1 MRKLLTALLP
11 LVFCTF
17 AFSQQPLNND
27 AVVKM
32 AKAGLD
38 EGTIVTMIQNAPG
51 HYDLST
57 DALIALR
64 KDGISDKIIGAMA
77 AKNAA
82 PPAPSAADDTYAN
95 LDIGVYWH
103 NKGVW
108 TLMPTETVNWKT
120 GGFLKSALSQGIV
133 KEDTNGHIN
142 GAASPTTV
150 DTPLE
155 FLIRTPEGVEG
166 TDYQLVRLHQKKNA
180 REFRTMTGG
189 VFHSSG
195 GDTRDAV
202 AFQQTRIA
210 KQTYR
215 ITLPDNLP
223 PGEYAFLAPGLTN
236 STAAGSSG
244 RAYTFHLLE

>member
-1 MRKLLTALLP
+1 MRKLLAAFLP
-11 LVFCTF
+11 LVFCAF

-27 AVVKM
+27 AVIKM
-32 AKAGLD
+32 VKAGLD
-38 EGTIVTMIQNAPG
+38 DGTIVTMIQNSPG

-64 KDGISDKIIGAMA
+64 KDGISDKLIGAMA

-82 PPAPSAADDTYAN
+82 PPPPSGADAAYAN

-103 NKGVW
+103 NKGAW
-108 TLMPTETVNWKT
+108 TLIPTEVVNWKT
-120 GGFLKSALSQGIV
+120 GGVLKSMFSEGLI

-142 GAASPTTV
+142 GPASPTKLSNPV
-150 DTPLE
+150 E
-155 FLIRTPEGVEG
+155 FLIRTPDGVEG
-166 TDYQLVRLHQKKNA
+166 TDYQLVRLHQKADA

-202 AFQQTRIA
+202 SFQQTEIA
-210 KQTYR
+210 KRTFKV
-215 ITLPDNLP
+215 TLPGNLP

-236 STAAGSSG
+236 STASGSSG

>member
-1 MRKLLTALLP
+1 MRKLLAALLP
-11 LVFCTF
+11 LAFCAF

-32 AKAGLD
+32 VKVGIDDA
-38 EGTIVTMIQNAPG
+38 TIVTMIQNSPG
-51 HYDLST
+51 QYDLST

-64 KDGISDKIIGAMA
+64 KDGISDKLIGAMA
-77 AKNAA
+77 ARNAA
-82 PPAPSAADDTYAN
+82 PPPPPAADAMYAN

-103 NKGVW
+103 NKGAW
-108 TLMPTETVNWKT
+108 TLIPTEVVNWKT
-120 GGFLKSALSQGIV
+120 GGVLKSTFSQGLV
-133 KEDTNGHIN
+133 KEDTNGHLN
-142 GAASPTTV
+142 GAASPTQLN
-150 DTPLE
+150 TPLE
-155 FLIRTPEGVEG
+155 FLIRTPDGVEA

-210 KQTYR
+210 KRTYK
-215 ITLPDNLP
+215 ISLPDNLP

-236 STAAGSSG
+236 STASGSSG